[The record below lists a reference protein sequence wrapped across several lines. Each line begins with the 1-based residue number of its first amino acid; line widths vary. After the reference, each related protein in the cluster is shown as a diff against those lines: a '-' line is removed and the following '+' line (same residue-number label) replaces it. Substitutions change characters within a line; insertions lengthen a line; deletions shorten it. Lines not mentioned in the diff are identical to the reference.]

1 MSLSHRPAYMYTK
14 RTAPIIR
21 SVSVTIAVIWLEDG
35 HQWCAADTRLVAGK
49 EDDPVTEIGSKIFSI
64 SVSTSAIIPGA
75 GTRAPHYST
84 EYGFVYAGSALP
96 AVLTAATAS
105 TLLSKLGSR
114 GGRTSPPE
122 FERMAE
128 LVHRLAKRFIIE
140 RRRFDGDGSFS
151 AAFFGWCP
159 HAEDYK
165 VAHIEASEDAG
176 GPRVQ
181 IYYPSKPQVDGEPWL
196 VLGGAAATFQATFDA
211 FVSSGSPIT
220 SRVPRSVIDKMVAEN
235 VDRTVGGSTSVGF
248 AHQHGFELL
257 YTMEPITPGTSDARR
272 TFNGLDLDT
281 EIGEVFPYQVAMFG
295 VA

>member
-1 MSLSHRPAYMYTK
+1 M
-14 RTAPIIR
+14 
-21 SVSVTIAVIWLEDG
+21 TIAVIWLEDG
-35 HQWCAADTRLVAGK
+35 HQWCAADTRLVAGDK
-49 EDDPVTEIGSKIFSI
+49 DDPITEIGSKIFSI

-140 RRRFDGDGSFS
+140 RRRFDGDGTFS

-159 HAEDYK
+159 HAGDYK
-165 VAHIEASEDAG
+165 IAHIEGRKDADIF
-176 GPRVQ
+176 RVELS
-181 IYYPSKPQVDGEPWL
+181 YPSKPQVDGEPWL
-196 VLGGAAATFQATFDA
+196 VLGGAAAAFRTTFNA
-211 FVSSGSPIT
+211 FVASGNHIT
-220 SRVPRSVIDKMVAEN
+220 SRVPRRVIDKMVAEN

-248 AHQHGFELL
+248 AHQKGFELL
-257 YTMEPITPGTSDARR
+257 WTVEPITQGTSATRR
-272 TFNGLDLDT
+272 TFNGLDLDL
-281 EIGEVFPYQVAMFG
+281 EIGKVFPYDVAILG